1 MPVHAVFNNLA
12 RTVLNKVRTMSSHID
27 NSTAQH
33 NKHFSQQIIGA
44 NKGQW

>member
-1 MPVHAVFNNLA
+1 MPVHAVSNILA
-12 RTVLNKVRTMSSHID
+12 HTVFNKVSTMSSHID
-27 NSTAQH
+27 NSKAQH